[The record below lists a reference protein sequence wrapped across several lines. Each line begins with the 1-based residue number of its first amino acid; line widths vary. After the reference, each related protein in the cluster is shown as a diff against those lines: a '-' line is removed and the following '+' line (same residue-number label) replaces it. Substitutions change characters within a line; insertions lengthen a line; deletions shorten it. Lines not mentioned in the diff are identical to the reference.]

1 MNRHQQSRR
10 IALVLSLVS
19 IVLPVQGQKIES
31 SIQTLHNDLF
41 DLSLFEVRIEQ
52 TTTNWELKTTLSR
65 SDFDLEF
72 QPASFDFLGNPA
84 QVKENSHSIQLDASR
99 NLQETLKLDL
109 GLAYRDG
116 FANYRAVWLD
126 TYFDQHFAPLE
137 GVPGHEL
144 YAPASPSAFSAH
156 AGLRWEY
163 LPASGIASV
172 SLSRI
177 QDNVSPGYEIDFDG
191 IRRSERVLATSSLS
205 LASENVLS
213 PRLRSRVALTAT
225 DTSARER
232 RYAAEV
238 ALNAA
243 IGERFIWRN
252 KIGASTENPQFDAHF
267 LDTAIELEA
276 NDSLSLFLGA
286 RHYEDTGEIENAL
299 LFTTAAP
306 ALDNDSLRFGLR
318 YRSETWNSQ
327 LTVAH
332 SRSDFAPSNLDTD
345 FFQNLYFDADWLS
358 IQFALGKSF

>member
-1 MNRHQQSRR
+1 MNHRQHSKR
-10 IALVLSLVS
+10 IALVLLALSPLV
-19 IVLPVQGQKIES
+19 PVKGQTVES
-31 SIQTLHNDLF
+31 SFQTLHNDLF
-41 DLSLFEVRIEQ
+41 DESLFNLRIEHSAAD
-52 TTTNWELKTTLSR
+52 WELKTTLSR

-72 QPASFDFLGNPA
+72 RPASFDFLGA
-84 QVKENSHSIQLDASR
+84 QTRIKEESHSIRFDASR
-99 NLQETLKLDL
+99 ELQETLKLDL
-109 GLAYRDG
+109 GLAYRNG
-116 FANYRAVWLD
+116 FSNYRAAWLD

-144 YAPASPSAFSAH
+144 YAPASPSASSAN

-163 LPASGIASV
+163 LPASGIASL
-172 SLSRI
+172 SFSRI
-177 QDNVSPGYEIDFDG
+177 QDKVSPGYEIDFDG
-191 IRRSERVLATSSLS
+191 IRRSERILATTSLS
-205 LASENVLS
+205 VASENVLS
-213 PRLRSRVALTAT
+213 PHLRSRIALTAT

-252 KIGASTENPQFDAHF
+252 KIGASTENPQFDASF
-267 LDTAIELEA
+267 IDTAIEFQA

-306 ALDNDSLRFGLR
+306 ALDNDSLSLGLR
-318 YRSETWNSQ
+318 YRTETWNSKLS
-327 LTVAH
+327 LTH
-332 SRSDFAPSNLDTD
+332 SHSDFAETNLNTD

-358 IQFALGKSF
+358 VQLALGKSF